1 MEEGGRG
8 HLRKSPW
15 PPPPKSTFM
24 NNIDASY
31 MKLALKLA
39 AKGAG
44 WVSPNPMVG
53 AVLVQQGQVVGR
65 GYHRRVGAPHAEVEA
80 LRRAGD
86 AARGADLY
94 VTLEPCNHHG
104 RTPPCTRA
112 ILAAGVRRVIMA
124 TPDPNPRVAGQGAA
138 FLSSHGV
145 EVEAGAL
152 AEEARRLNEAWFK
165 WTETVLPFVI
175 AKAACSLDGK
185 IATAGGESQWLT
197 GEAARAFGHRLRH
210 ECDAILVG
218 IDTVLADDP
227 QLTTRLGR
235 GRKMVGGEGQGLF
248 RKWPLPPSPK
258 PPLPTPYGYG
268 GTGVPPVHWQG
279 RSVKDMEQPSP
290 AALSE
295 KTRQNRRFSELTE
308 NRKPKTENSGKDPIR
323 VVLDSRLRI
332 PLTARL
338 LHLDSPA
345 PTWVA
350 CTEGAPKD
358 KMKALKELGAEVLVL
373 PAAPESGRVSLPALL
388 KLLGRQQVQSLLVEG
403 GAEVLGA
410 FFEAKLVDKFYFFYA
425 PLFLGGQ
432 EAPGVLGGR
441 GIAHLK
447 DAKQALNLTS
457 RKIGPDLL
465 ITGYL

>member
-1 MEEGGRG
+1 MTG
-8 HLRKSPW
+8 
-15 PPPPKSTFM
+15 
-24 NNIDASY
+24 IDTAH

-53 AVLVQQGQVVGR
+53 AVLVQDGQIVGK
-65 GYHRRVGAPHAEVEA
+65 GYHRRFGLPHAEVEA

-124 TPDPNPRVAGQGAA
+124 TPDPNPKVAGHGAA

-145 EVEAGAL
+145 EVEAGVL
-152 AEEARRLNEAWFK
+152 GEEARRLNEAWFK
-165 WTETVLPFVI
+165 WVETGMPFVV

-185 IATAGGESQWLT
+185 IATATGESQWLT
-197 GEAARAFGHRLRH
+197 GEKARAFGHRLRH

-218 IDTVLADDP
+218 IDTVLTDDP
-227 QLTTRLGR
+227 QLTTRLVG

-248 RKWPLPPSPK
+248 RKWPLPSYPK

-268 GTGVPPVHWQG
+268 GTGVPPVQ
-279 RSVKDMEQPSP
+279 
-290 AALSE
+290 
-295 KTRQNRRFSELTE
+295 TE
-308 NRKPKTENSGKDPIR
+308 NRKPKTENRPFKDPIR
-323 VVLDSRLRI
+323 IVLDSNLRI
-332 PLTARL
+332 PLNARL

-345 PTWVA
+345 LTWVA
-350 CTEGAPKD
+350 CTEAAPAAKIR
-358 KMKALKELGAEVLVL
+358 ALQKLGAEVLLL
-373 PAAPESGRVSLPALL
+373 PAASEESGRVALQPL
-388 KLLGRQQVQSLLVEG
+388 LELLGKRQVQSLLVEG
-403 GAEVLGA
+403 GAQVLGA
-410 FFEAKLVDKFYFFYA
+410 FFEQKLVNKFYFFYA

-441 GIAHLK
+441 GIDRLQDAERARDLTIRRVGK
-447 DAKQALNLTS
+447 D
-457 RKIGPDLL
+457 IL
-465 ITGYL
+465 IIGYL